1 MLKYHVTRVI
11 HGFGANY
18 CYLLVIFRSRQ
29 KSCILSN
36 HPQSCET
43 ACPQQKN
50 RRRSSGRFRCSEV
63 AVEER
68 FKQELMYRLSL

>member
-11 HGFGANY
+11 HGFGTNY

-29 KSCILSN
+29 KSCILAD

-43 ACPQQKN
+43 ACPQQKIE
-50 RRRSSGRFRCSEV
+50 GVLV
-63 AVEER
+63 AVSVEVR
-68 FKQELMYRLSL
+68 WLLKRGLNKN